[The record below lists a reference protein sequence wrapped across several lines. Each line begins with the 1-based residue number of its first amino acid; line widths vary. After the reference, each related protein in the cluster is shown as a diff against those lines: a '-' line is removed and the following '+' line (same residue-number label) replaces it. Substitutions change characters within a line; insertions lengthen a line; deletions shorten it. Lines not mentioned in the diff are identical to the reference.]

1 MKQWLRL
8 VRFEFRKS
16 YISPLMFGIVAAFL
30 LINVISGW
38 SAGQR
43 DAYDGSERRKEQ
55 FWNLYEDY
63 RGLITPEK
71 VADLMEIYGPLE
83 TEFENGTL
91 SNKEDP
97 NSLIYSRKADYLFLT
112 GYFVAEMRYDYLYQN
127 YAYGVVEQARE
138 NLEFFAEL
146 GNDYEYKRNEK
157 VIEMYYGRSVPEF
170 TFTYFY
176 REYLAYDTSIL
187 LVLLLCAF
195 GMASVFVVEKET
207 DMYMLLDTSANGGWK
222 ITSAKLMAAMGF
234 AVMVS
239 ALFWVTDF
247 VVFMLQS
254 GSTEM
259 LKMPL
264 YALAKY
270 GDTPLNLTM
279 GEYALMRMGYRTL
292 GVVSICLSFLL
303 FSMLWKKALIPF
315 FGNIGLALLFE
326 RIDTY
331 SDGFYMIRCLNPME
345 LLLGENLVKRYHFV
359 SICGE
364 PVHFYRVVI
373 GVIMI
378 EAVTLAFLLLWL
390 NRRGRRS
397 KKIRGRRVL
406 SIPALVRKSVSVKRE
421 GKRERKPAAGMIGYE
436 CRKMLMYRKGA
447 ILIALYLILHVA
459 SLCISSEPYY
469 ATIEENKESYLAY
482 MEEYGGFVTEET
494 KERLAAE
501 EERIDSAMFQKKKL
515 AQAYFAGTVTEAE
528 YIEQKAGLEKV
539 IEKEKAFLALNE
551 QFLYAKGKTDE
562 RYLLYP
568 NGWIGLIA
576 DESPDYLL
584 LILIVILTVSLFC
597 EEYQCDMNSLL
608 KTGKQTAGNL
618 SRYKILASVVVLTLV
633 CVGGILTEYLFHLLR
648 YGLPN
653 GDFPIQS
660 LRAYSTTEKQ
670 LTLMQAFW
678 LQSGMRVLGC
688 VFAVIIVLFIPSCV
702 QKYAPSLLIGLSV
715 LVLPFLLVNDL
726 QALVQFPGVWG
737 YLSGTVYLAGKV
749 AAYDSTI
756 GARTTIFSEAG
767 WFTIG
772 WHTGVMIAVI
782 AVLSYVMWRQ
792 NVNYWLLGR
801 KNDGWKKK

>member
-83 TEFENGTL
+83 TEYENGTI
-91 SNKEDP
+91 SSKEDP
-97 NSLIYSRKADYLFLT
+97 NCLIYSRKADYLFLT
-112 GYFVAEMRYDYLYQN
+112 SYFVAEMRYDYLYQN
-127 YAYGVVEQARE
+127 YAYGVVEQAKE
-138 NLEFFAEL
+138 NLDFFTML

-157 VIEMYYGRSVPEF
+157 IIEMYYGRSVSDF

-176 REYLAYDTSIL
+176 REYLGYDTSVL

-207 DMYMLLDTSANGGWK
+207 DMYMLLDTSVNGGWK
-222 ITSAKLMAAMGF
+222 ITSAKLVAAMGF

-239 ALFWVTDF
+239 ALFWITDF

-259 LKMPL
+259 LNMPL

-292 GVVSICLSFLL
+292 GVVSICLSFLV
-303 FSMLWKKALIPF
+303 FSMLWKNVLIPF

-326 RIDTY
+326 RIDVY
-331 SDGFYMIRCLNPME
+331 SDGFYLIRCLNPME
-345 LLLGENLVKRYHFV
+345 LLLGESLVKRYDFV

-378 EAVTLAFLLLWL
+378 EVVMLAALLLWM
-390 NRRGRRS
+390 NRRGGKS
-397 KKIRGRRVL
+397 KKIRGRHVL
-406 SIPALVRKSVSVKRE
+406 RMPALLRKGVSIKRR
-421 GKRERKPAAGMIGYE
+421 GKRERKSALGMIGYE

-447 ILIALYLILHVA
+447 ILIFLYLIMQVA
-459 SLCISSEPYY
+459 SMCMSSEPYY
-469 ATIEENKESYLAY
+469 ATMEENKESYLVY
-482 MEEYGGFVTEET
+482 MEEYGGIVTEET

-501 EERIDSAMFQKKKL
+501 EERINSAMFQKKKL

-528 YIEQKAGLEKV
+528 YIEQKAELEKV
-539 IEKEKAFLALNE
+539 IEKEKAFSALNE
-551 QFLYAKGKTDE
+551 QFLYAKGKADE

-597 EEYQCDMNSLL
+597 EEYQCDMNRLL

-618 SRYKILASVVVLTLV
+618 SWYKILASVGVLTLV

-653 GDFPIQS
+653 GDFPIQC
-660 LRAYSTTEKQ
+660 LRAYSATEKQ

-678 LQSGMRVLGC
+678 LQSGLRILGC
-688 VFAVIIVLFIPSCV
+688 AFAVILMLFIASSV
-702 QKYAPSLLIGLSV
+702 KKYAPSLLIGLSV
-715 LVLPFLLVNDL
+715 LMLPFVLVNDP

-749 AAYDSTI
+749 TAYDSTT
-756 GARTTIFSEAG
+756 GVRTTVFSEAG

-772 WHTGVMIAVI
+772 WHTFAMTAVVI
-782 AVLSYVMWRQ
+782 ILSYLMWRQ

-801 KNDGWKKK
+801 KNGGCKDK